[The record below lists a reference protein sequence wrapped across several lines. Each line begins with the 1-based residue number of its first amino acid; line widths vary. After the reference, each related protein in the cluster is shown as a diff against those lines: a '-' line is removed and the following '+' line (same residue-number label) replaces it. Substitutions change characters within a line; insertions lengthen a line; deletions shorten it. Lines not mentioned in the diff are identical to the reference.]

1 MLGSQSLSPETVRH
15 RLLEGVLARLARLPD
30 AEHFILRGGMLM
42 RLWFRPWPRPAGDLD
57 LVSPDEFNVDETARR
72 FRPLLADQC
81 VDDGVT
87 FDPERF
93 HARGI
98 WLNTKFPGVRLFAC
112 GEVEGV
118 EEEFTVDVTFGE
130 PLVPRP
136 EFHEYPLDGGET
148 VRLWMCRP
156 ETIVGR
162 KLHALMQMGTLHW
175 RPKDLN
181 DLRLLLRHVPL
192 DFGELTGAIACSF
205 TSRGNTV
212 AEARAV
218 FGPASWWG
226 MKMSA
231 ARWRDFVEESA
242 AESAGRTVPENLPA
256 VVAEVAAR
264 LQPVLEQLA

>member
-1 MLGSQSLSPETVRH
+1 MLGSKPLSPEILRH
-15 RLLEGVLARLARLPD
+15 RLLEGVLVRLARLPD
-30 AEHFILRGGMLM
+30 ADRFVLRGGMLM

-57 LVSPDEFNVDETARR
+57 LTSPDEFSVEETARR
-72 FRPLLADQC
+72 FRPLLADRD

-87 FDPERF
+87 FDPEWF

-112 GEVEGV
+112 GEVDGV
-118 EEEFTVDVTFGE
+118 EDDFTVDVTFGE
-130 PLVPRP
+130 SLVPRP
-136 EFHEYPLDGGET
+136 EYHEYPLDSGQT
-148 VRLWMCRP
+148 VGLWMCRP

-181 DLRLLLRHVPL
+181 DLRLLLGHVPL
-192 DFGELTGAIACSF
+192 DFAELAGAIACSF
-205 TSRGNTV
+205 TSRGNTA

-218 FGPASWWG
+218 FTPASWWE

-242 AESAGRTVPENLPA
+242 EESTGRSVPENLSA
-256 VVAEVAAR
+256 VVAEVATR
-264 LQPVLEQLA
+264 LQPVWEQLS